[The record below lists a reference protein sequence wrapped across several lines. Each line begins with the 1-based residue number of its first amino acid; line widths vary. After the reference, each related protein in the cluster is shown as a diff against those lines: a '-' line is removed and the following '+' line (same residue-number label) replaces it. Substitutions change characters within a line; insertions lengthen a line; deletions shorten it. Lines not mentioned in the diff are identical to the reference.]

1 MATTSLTIHVC
12 KALWNREGFG
22 LKVCHPLLVIL
33 FYIHKLDRLPLEQ
46 AEEEYHRPLH
56 LQYYSVTFPVFHPS
70 YCYSGGLG
78 MRLHTIPYMSRISH
92 EVA

>member
-12 KALWNREGFG
+12 KALWDREGFG
-22 LKVCHPLLVIL
+22 LKICHPLLVIF

-56 LQYYSVTFPVFHPS
+56 FQYYSVTFPVFHLLLQLWWRTGNEAT
-70 YCYSGGLG
+70 YYNIHLKNI
-78 MRLHTIPYMSRISH
+78 T
-92 EVA
+92 